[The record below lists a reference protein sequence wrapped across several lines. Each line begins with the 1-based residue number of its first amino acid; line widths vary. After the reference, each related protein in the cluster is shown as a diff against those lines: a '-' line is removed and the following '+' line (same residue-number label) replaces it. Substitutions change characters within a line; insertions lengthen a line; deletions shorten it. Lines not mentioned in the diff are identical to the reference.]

1 MRVAAPDRGREAGR
15 VAEDGG
21 ERCGACATS
30 RARARVRRVV
40 RRLGRACCYQPANRT
55 VRQTSPAAAVT
66 GLQQFLQQQPSRF
79 RGPFEVLRRCGT
91 GVLCLLASPALL
103 SSLHTILRRSW
114 SAPCASCCPRARCT
128 SATRSGLFPKN
139 PAHPNPQTPTPNS
152 NHITLIL
159 TLTSP
164 CRPNSESLPSTG
176 ALLLCQL
183 LASPCPSPL
192 PRVPPAATPT
202 QPQPG
207 SRARDRRP
215 EGPSCRGA

>member
-1 MRVAAPDRGREAGR
+1 M
-15 VAEDGG
+15 AEDGG

-139 PAHPNPQTPTPNS
+139 PVLTPTLKAQTPTPNP
-152 NHITLIL
+152 NPITLTL
-159 TLTSP
+159 TPTSP
-164 CRPNSESLPSTG
+164 CRPHRGTAIVSTAGFALPLAAAPSAACRYPDATATG
-176 ALLLCQL
+176 QPSAR
-183 LASPCPSPL
+183 SPP
-192 PRVPPAATPT
+192 
-202 QPQPG
+202 
-207 SRARDRRP
+207 
-215 EGPSCRGA
+215 